1 MGDVFE
7 TGRGVAFR
15 GTVFTVL
22 SYGLSQLIRLISSLL
37 LARMLLPDAFGLIA
51 LVNAFMQG
59 MEMLTDFGVGANIVQ
74 SRSGLDRMFLQTA
87 WTLQVLRS
95 IVLWCGCAVLAAPV
109 AAFFASHDPRSAEL
123 ATILPVAAIS
133 VVIAGFNST
142 SVAVLSK
149 RLQFGGVFAVQLVP
163 QIICLLVTVEW
174 AKYRSPSAWAVVAG
188 GLAASVVR
196 CGVSHALNPVQAD
209 SFGWSRAAFKQLW
222 GFGAWTMCSS
232 AVAFL
237 SQQGDKMVL
246 ARVMSLEE
254 LGLYSLAIV
263 FARVGMNVVSR
274 VSNGVVFPIL
284 SGAQGEPDRLMEIAF
299 NCRAVLLRVAGV
311 FCIGFAMLAPV
322 FFKALYDLRFEP
334 AGSMS
339 QWLGVY
345 VWVWI
350 LSASVDRIPLALGY
364 ARPLLPSGLV
374 AALSPWCGYVGFKMF
389 GFGGFVSAMSLC
401 MFASHVVLLR
411 SIPALQRELFWQGVR
426 ASLPVLL
433 YGLVAICLCVQMEN
447 RISQTGAAMMRMVAA
462 VIPCLWIL
470 PEMLRLAGWRRR
482 ENELGEFVERISSG
496 KQPVEVLKERRGDV
510 LVVRSSGPDGKD
522 LVVKLWNRRGPRGW
536 LRRVTRT
543 SSAWREY
550 VALLRL
556 RNKASVPEVLGYF
569 RLRHWRAAYTEAV
582 VLEDFGRCGDLTEH
596 VKRLRRQG
604 GDAAL
609 AWIEEELIKS
619 TQTLVESNI
628 VDVDHRLPNFLVR
641 PCGVIARVDFEMA
654 HRVRNRGADPA
665 ELGGML
671 GTLIGSY
678 AFALQPDTAPVGVF
692 AESLARVSKACPQAR
707 RFARLQIDKMLCRQ
721 HREAGIRTAVAL
733 DW

>member
-1 MGDVFE
+1 MGDVFQ
-7 TGRGVAFR
+7 TRRGAAFR

-59 MEMLTDFGVGANIVQ
+59 MEMLTDFGVGPNIVQ
-74 SRSGLDRMFLQTA
+74 SRSGLDCMFLRTA

-95 IVLWCGCAVLAAPV
+95 IALWCGCTLLAGPV
-109 AAFFASHDPRSAEL
+109 AAFFASHDPRSGEL
-123 ATILPVAAIS
+123 AAILPVAALS
-133 VVIAGFNST
+133 VLIAGFNSS
-142 SVAVLSK
+142 SVAVLNK
-149 RLQFGGVFAVQLVP
+149 RLQFGAVFFVQLVP
-163 QIICLLVTVEW
+163 QIICLLVTLWW
-174 AKYRSPSAWAVVAG
+174 ATYRSPNAWAVVAG
-188 GLAASVVR
+188 GIAASVVR
-196 CGVSHALNPVQAD
+196 CGVSHALNPLQAD
-209 SFGWSRAAFKQLW
+209 RFGWSRAAFKQLW
-222 GFGAWTMCSS
+222 GFGVWTMASS

-237 SQQGDKMVL
+237 SQQGDRMVL

-263 FARVGMNVVSR
+263 FARMAMNVVTR

-284 SGAQGEPDRLMEIAF
+284 SGAQAEPERLMELAF
-299 NCRAVLLRVAGV
+299 HYRAALLRIAGA
-311 FCIGFAMLAPV
+311 FCIGFSMLAPV

-334 AGSMS
+334 AGRMS

-374 AALSPWCGYVGFKMF
+374 AALSPVCGYLGFKVS

-401 MFASHVVLLR
+401 IFASHVVLLR
-411 SIPALQRELFWQGVR
+411 SVPAFQRELFWQGVR
-426 ASLPVLL
+426 VSLPVIS
-433 YGLVAICLCVQMEN
+433 YGLVAVCLCVQMETQM
-447 RISQTGAAMMRMVAA
+447 SEAGAALMRMGAA
-462 VIPCLWIL
+462 VIPGLWIL

-482 ENELGEFVERISSG
+482 ENGLVEFVERIGSG
-496 KQPVEVLKERRGDV
+496 KQAVEILKERRGDV
-510 LVVRSSGPDGKD
+510 LVVRSSGPDGRN
-522 LVVKLWNRRGPRGW
+522 LVVKLWNRRGLRGW
-536 LRRVTRT
+536 VRRLTRT
-543 SSAWREY
+543 SCAWREY
-550 VALLRL
+550 VALRSLM
-556 RNKASVPEVLGYF
+556 NKAAVPEVLGYF
-569 RLRHWRAAYTEAV
+569 RLRDWGAAYTEAV
-582 VLEDFGRCGDLTEH
+582 VLQDLGRCGDLTEH
-596 VKRLRRQG
+596 VKRLRREG

-609 AWIEEELIKS
+609 ARIEEELIKS

-721 HREAGIRTAVAL
+721 DREAGIRTAVAL